1 MKIIQ
6 IVHLTCQMWP
16 LYLGNTNSH
25 FQQCYS
31 YILLI
36 IYVISQG
43 EHFWGDAGSQSFVPY
58 LLLCCQVVGGTA
70 PSGDLHHHAAWC
82 LHCAL

>member
-43 EHFWGDAGSQSFVPY
+43 EHFMGDTGSQSFVP
-58 LLLCCQVVGGTA
+58 
-70 PSGDLHHHAAWC
+70 
-82 LHCAL
+82 